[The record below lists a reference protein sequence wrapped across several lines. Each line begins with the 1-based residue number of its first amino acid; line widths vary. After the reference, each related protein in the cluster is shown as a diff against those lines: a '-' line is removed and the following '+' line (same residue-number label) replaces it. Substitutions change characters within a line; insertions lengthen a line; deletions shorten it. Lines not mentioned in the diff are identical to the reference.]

1 MKKLVLIDG
10 NSLINRAFYAMP
22 ALTTKSGVFT
32 NAVYGFL
39 TMLFKTFSEVK
50 PDYIAV
56 AFDLKAPTFRH
67 KMYDGYKATRRPMP
81 DELRSQMPIIKDL
94 LTLMNIRI
102 VEKEGFEADDIIGT
116 LAKNSGT
123 HTVIITGDR
132 DSFQLVDEN
141 TEVFFTRRGI
151 SDVDDMTL
159 INFREMT
166 GIDPDQVVEL
176 KSLMGDSSDNIPGVP
191 GIGEKTAKTLLEQYG
206 DLDGVYAHISEIT
219 GKTQEKLIAGKDLA
233 YLSHTL
239 ATIKT
244 DCDIDA
250 DLNAMVAPK
259 TFSQAVKA
267 KFIELELKSFYTR
280 AELFDK
286 DGDPTENHAVDS
298 DSEYKINVITPETSA
313 IPKEILTANVISVC
327 ASRSLFAVSDGKTEF
342 LYKLKQT
349 LLDDGFS
356 VSEILGAFSEIFT
369 GNKTLVVF
377 DKKELKH
384 YLYNTVG
391 LSLTAYAD
399 DVSIMKY
406 LTDYSGSAETL
417 GEVLT
422 AYKKDENTPASSLFS
437 VYLTL
442 KDKLEKE
449 EVTALYKD
457 VELPLSDVL
466 FDMESAGFKV
476 DIAALTETGKTYE
489 TAAAELEKDIRALAG
504 EETLN
509 VNSPKQLGE
518 ILFDKLKIG
527 KGKKTKTGYSTNAEI
542 LENLESAH
550 PIVPLIL
557 KYRKIQKLNST
568 YVEGFKPLI
577 DKATGLIKTSFN
589 QTVTSTGRLSSKE
602 PNLQNIPVR
611 DEEGRELRKFF
622 VPKSDDRILISADY
636 SQIELRLLAHFSGCK
651 PLITAFREE
660 KDIHAATAA
669 KVFGVPIEKVTREMR
684 SQAKAVNFGIIYGI
698 SEYGLAKNLKISPFR
713 AKDYIVSYF
722 NEYPEVKKYMN
733 DNVAFA
739 RETGYAK
746 TLLGRRRYIREI
758 SSSNYALR
766 QFGERAAMN
775 MPLQGSSADII
786 KLAMLNVVKRLK
798 AEGLRSELI
807 LQIHDE
813 LILDAFVSEKDC
825 AERIL
830 KEEME
835 NAVKL
840 SVPLTVSVGEGKTW
854 FDAK

>member
-159 INFREMT
+159 TNFRQMT

-250 DLNAMVAPK
+250 DLNTMVAPK
-259 TFSQAVKA
+259 TFSQAVKS

-313 IPKEILTANVISVC
+313 IPKEILTANVLSVC
-327 ASRSLFAVSDGKTEF
+327 VSRSLFAVSDGKTEF

-422 AYKKDENTPASSLFS
+422 AYKKDENAPASSLFS

-813 LILDAFVSEKDC
+813 LILDAFVSEKDR

>member
-159 INFREMT
+159 TNFRQMT

-250 DLNAMVAPK
+250 DLNTMVAPK

-313 IPKEILTANVISVC
+313 IPKEILTANVVSVC
-327 ASRSLFAVSDGKTEF
+327 VSRSLFAISDGKTEF

-422 AYKKDENTPASSLFS
+422 AYKKDENAPASSLFS

-813 LILDAFVSEKDC
+813 LILDAFVSEKDR

>member
-159 INFREMT
+159 TNFREMT

-250 DLNAMVAPK
+250 DLNTMVAPK
-259 TFSQAVKA
+259 TFSQAVKS

-422 AYKKDENTPASSLFS
+422 AYKKDENAPASSLFS

-466 FDMESAGFKV
+466 YDMESAGFKV

-813 LILDAFVSEKDC
+813 LILDAFISEKDR